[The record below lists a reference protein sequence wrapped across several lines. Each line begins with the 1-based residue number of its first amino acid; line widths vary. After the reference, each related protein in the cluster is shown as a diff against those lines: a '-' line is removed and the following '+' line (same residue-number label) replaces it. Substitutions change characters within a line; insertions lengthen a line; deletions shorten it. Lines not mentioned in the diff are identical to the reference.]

1 MSFLHGMLRITSL
14 QRIAK
19 QLHKQR

>member
-1 MSFLHGMLRITSL
+1 MLRITSL